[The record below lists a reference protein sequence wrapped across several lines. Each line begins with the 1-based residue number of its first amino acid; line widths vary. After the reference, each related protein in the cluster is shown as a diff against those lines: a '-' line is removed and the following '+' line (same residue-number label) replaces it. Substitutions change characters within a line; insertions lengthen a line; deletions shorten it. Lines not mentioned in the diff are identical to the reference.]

1 MKTKLFSQN
10 NVGGALL
17 LLFFLVIS
25 QTRLF
30 DLFIHTVLGRMILI
44 ILLIITSYLNKI
56 LGVVL
61 VLIVIICFNNKYN
74 YYMEGFDSSGNA
86 HDASGNMKDASG
98 NAQDASGNRQPPI
111 AAKKNDASGNSVEG
125 FDVLGIEN
133 NLKRGKN
140 SNSIS
145 YNSNSRRS
153 DYVEPYHDS
162 MLNNNNNSYFQV

>member
-1 MKTKLFSQN
+1 MKTQLFSKN

-30 DLFIHTVLGRMILI
+30 HLFIHTALGRMLLI

-61 VLIVIICFNNKYN
+61 VLMIIICFNKYN
-74 YYMEGFDSSGNA
+74 YMEGFDPSGNRRA
-86 HDASGNMKDASG
+86 LGN
-98 NAQDASGNRQPPI
+98 QDASGNQDVSGNIQDASGNKHRRR
-111 AAKKNDASGNSVEG
+111 DASGNSVEG

-145 YNSNSRRS
+145 YNSSSRKS
-153 DYVEPYHDS
+153 DYVEPYHGS
-162 MLNNNNNSYFQV
+162 MLNNSYFQV